1 MILMN
6 EVIKLGGEAK
16 DKIKT
21 ATIATARKKD
31 AIITHALAAACY
43 AAWYAA
49 AACCAGATVGEKTKE
64 VTK

>member
-21 ATIATARKKD
+21 AAIATAIKKD
-31 AIITHALAAACY
+31 TIATHALAAAY
-43 AAWYAA
+43 
-49 AACCAGATVGEKTKE
+49 
-64 VTK
+64 